1 MEFMSVPPS
10 YYQTLREN
18 LQTAKIQVKENID
31 ILEVST
37 SKKEKKNNENLCYFL
52 VLFYSLACSAA
63 AFPSLICFHKHSSIL
78 N

>member
-63 AFPSLICFHKHSSIL
+63 FPSLICFHKHSSIL